1 MRQKG
6 SEVGRHRVKATHGH
20 DADALIGRMRMVAG
34 DQIAHPGRLTADIH
48 IVRVLAHA
56 GGHQF
61 ITQDRKRPC
70 GTEQDIGAGRYCVQR
85 RGVSGIGQH
94 DVGNLAAATR
104 LHRFQPAPVAPGN
117 RPGSVDHVGVLCQ
130 ILRRLAADKTTGTEQ
145 DQCVRTGRWC
155 IRLVV
160 CCSLVG
166 NSLAR
171 HGFGIWRQ
179 QGLLPGQ
186 GVRE

>member
-1 MRQKG
+1 MRQK
-6 SEVGRHRVKATHGH
+6 SREVGRHRVKATHGH

-85 RGVSGIGQH
+85 RGISGIGQH

-117 RPGSVDHVGVLCQ
+117 RPGPVDHVGMLCQ
-130 ILRRLAADKTTGTEQ
+130 ILRRLAADKTAGTEQ
-145 DQCVRTGRWC
+145 NQCVRTGRRRSCFFICDNTFGKCLNWRSLG
-155 IRLVV
+155 IR
-160 CCSLVG
+160 
-166 NSLAR
+166 
-171 HGFGIWRQ
+171 RQ

-186 GVRE
+186 GVRD